1 MSLEFRVSRFEFGA
15 RRGRRLLACPT
26 LSTRNPK
33 PETRNLLSAFTLI
46 ELLVVVAIMG
56 IILTISVPFM
66 NTAIS
71 GNKGMNG
78 AVKMVQEACSTAR
91 AWAILQQ
98 TTQELR
104 IRPGDG
110 VFEVGASSGGAVAR
124 MDRLESKNLAGE
136 EWRMMNEP
144 MAPAAPAKSGG
155 GSFSAKLPEGVV
167 VEGLGVNGE
176 DWTEDAAATVRF
188 YPNGTCD
195 EMSVV
200 LYRAET
206 NERRNV
212 WLEVITGLA
221 DIETDPAK
229 FKAR

>member
-1 MSLEFRVSRFEFGA
+1 MIANCQSPIADCLAARHRGGRFGSWQSA
-15 RRGRRLLACPT
+15 IGNRQSSA
-26 LSTRNPK
+26 
-33 PETRNLLSAFTLI
+33 AFTLI
-46 ELLVVVAIMG
+46 ELLVVVAIIG
-56 IILTISVPFM
+56 IVLTISVPFM
-66 NTAIS
+66 NTAIT

-91 AWAILQQ
+91 AWAILHQ

-110 VFEVGASSGGAVAR
+110 VFEVGAASGGGVTR

-136 EWRMMNEP
+136 EWRMADRP
-144 MAPAAPAKSGG
+144 APPSAPKEG
-155 GSFSAKLPEGVV
+155 GSFSKKLPEGVV
-167 VEGLGVNGE
+167 IEGLGVNGE
-176 DWTEDAAATVRF
+176 DWTEDEVARVEFRS
-188 YPNGTCD
+188 NGTSD

-212 WLEVITGLA
+212 WLEVITALA
-221 DIETDPAK
+221 HIESDPLK

>member
-1 MSLEFRVSRFEFGA
+1 M
-15 RRGRRLLACPT
+15 
-26 LSTRNPK
+26 
-33 PETRNLLSAFTLI
+33 
-46 ELLVVVAIMG
+46 VVVAIMG
-56 IILTISVPFM
+56 IVLTISVPFM
-66 NTAIS
+66 HNAIG

-110 VFEVGASSGGAVAR
+110 VFEVGASSGGASQ
-124 MDRLESKNLAGE
+124 MNRLESKNLAGE
-136 EWRMMNEP
+136 EWRMANE
-144 MAPAAPAKSGG
+144 PAAPAPAKGG
-155 GSFSAKLPEGVV
+155 GSFSVKLPEGVV

-176 DWTEDAAATVRF
+176 DWTEDEVATVRF

-200 LYRAET
+200 LYRSES

-212 WLEVITGLA
+212 WLEVITALA
-221 DIETDPAK
+221 DIESDPTK
-229 FKAR
+229 FKVR

>member
-1 MSLEFRVSRFEFGA
+1 M
-15 RRGRRLLACPT
+15 
-26 LSTRNPK
+26 
-33 PETRNLLSAFTLI
+33 
-46 ELLVVVAIMG
+46 VVVAIMG
-56 IILTISVPFM
+56 IVLTISVPFM
-66 NTAIS
+66 HNAIS
-71 GNKGMNG
+71 GDKGMNG

-98 TTQELR
+98 TQQELR

-110 VFEVGASSGGAVAR
+110 VFEVGASSGGASR

-136 EWRMMNEP
+136 EWRMANES
-144 MAPAAPAKSGG
+144 AAPAPAKGG
-155 GSFSAKLPEGVV
+155 GSFSKKLPEGVV

-176 DWTEDAAATVRF
+176 DWTEDAVAAVRF

-200 LYRAET
+200 LYRAES

-212 WLEVITGLA
+212 WLEVITALA
-221 DIETDPAK
+221 DIESDPAK
-229 FKAR
+229 FKVR